1 MSAVRP
7 CSSREEQPMK
17 QNNSWIVV
25 LNWRGSLAA
34 CNGLPFSFISFQQIN
49 QSNKLFCLNWMIVDE
64 MKRAAPHSPN
74 KSNQFNQSTFLLK
87 RKVNWFHWWFVGAVG
102 LAASRREAHQQK
114 KNKFSFNYGIKG
126 YMFAAP
132 FTISSTNLSF
142 HFNLFI
148 QPTPPLVFSLIKKE
162 EGANKP

>member
-1 MSAVRP
+1 M
-7 CSSREEQPMK
+7 
-17 QNNSWIVV
+17 
-25 LNWRGSLAA
+25 
-34 CNGLPFSFISFQQIN
+34 
-49 QSNKLFCLNWMIVDE
+49 
-64 MKRAAPHSPN
+64 APSI
-74 KSNQFNQSTFLLK
+74 K
-87 RKVNWFHWWFVGAVG
+87 
-102 LAASRREAHQQK
+102 E
-114 KNKFSFNYGIKG
+114 NKFSFNYGIKG